1 VPQDHPYAQKLER
14 QLEHFEASVDSLNV
28 LTDTVTEKLT
38 AIEDRL
44 RAANSGVDTYVFD
57 TPVFE
62 SAALR
67 NSDGYTHSIGAW
79 LGWSKGSESGRWELT
94 LWHFE
99 RSCQPGQPPDQPTI
113 RADKT
118 QALLSASRE
127 LKIAAIQKL
136 SLLLEK
142 MQEEVSQLTSGALAG
157 LSDE

>member
-1 VPQDHPYAQKLER
+1 VPQDQYAQKMER
-14 QLEHFEASVDSLNV
+14 QLEHFEASVESLNV

-38 AIEDRL
+38 ALEERL
-44 RAANSGVDTYVFD
+44 RAANSGVETYVFE

-62 SAALR
+62 STAWTTPE
-67 NSDGYTHSIGAW
+67 GYTYSIGAW

-99 RSCQPGQPPDQPTI
+99 RSCDPGKPPDQPTI
-113 RADKT
+113 RANKT

-136 SLLLEK
+136 GSLLEK
-142 MQEEVSQLTSGALAG
+142 MQGEVDQLTNGARAG